1 VLRQAG
7 SLTQS
12 MPPRAERPSSRTA
25 VDGVLLLDGAL
36 SIRQAADLLGVN
48 AGHMRQRLTAR
59 TLLEVHTGRGGSC
72 RRSSSPP
79 VGSYVVWTG
88 CWPRRQ
94 MKCAHRES
102 VVTLIPSPA

>member
-1 VLRQAG
+1 MLRQAG

-59 TLLEVHTGRGGSC
+59 TLLEVHTGGVAAAGVLVPHRLGATWSGPGAGRGA
-72 RRSSSPP
+72 R
-79 VGSYVVWTG
+79 
-88 CWPRRQ
+88 
-94 MKCAHRES
+94 
-102 VVTLIPSPA
+102 